1 MEINLSVIV
10 PVYDGRATIERC
22 LAALDAHRAPDV
34 EIIVVDDGSTDDS
47 GTVAARMGARVLTLA
62 VNSGPAAA
70 RNYGASH
77 ASGAVLMFV
86 DSDVAV
92 AVDAVARVRKV
103 LDAHPDVSA
112 VFGSY
117 DMDPPYGGVVSRYKN
132 LLHHFVHHN
141 AETEASTFW
150 AGCGAVRHAAFHAV
164 GGFDHHRFRK
174 PSIEDIDFGY
184 RLRRAGHRII
194 LDKTI
199 QGTHLKAW
207 TLRSLLASD
216 VMGRAVPWS
225 RMIAERREV
234 PNDLNLR
241 SDQRVS
247 AALVGLAAVALLL
260 APFWPHLVIPTG
272 IALLVVIA
280 LNRHLYVFWMRRGGV
295 RFAAAAVLLH
305 WLYYLYSG
313 LTYVT
318 VLTGVRLMGLIPR
331 SNDPVR

>member
-10 PVYDGRATIERC
+10 PVYNGRATIERC
-22 LAALDAHRAPDV
+22 LAALGAHRAPDA
-34 EIIVVDDGSTDDS
+34 EIIVVDDGSTDDG
-47 GTVAARMGARVLTLA
+47 GTVADRMGARVLTLPA
-62 VNSGPAAA
+62 NSGPAAA
-70 RNYGASH
+70 RNHGASH
-77 ASGAVLMFV
+77 ASGEVLLFV

-92 AVDAVARVRKV
+92 AADAVARVRKV
-103 LDAHPDVSA
+103 LEANPDVSA

-117 DMDPPYGGVVSRYKN
+117 DMNPPYGGVVSRYKN
-132 LLHHFVHHN
+132 LLHHFVHQN

-150 AGCGAVRHAAFHAV
+150 AGCGAVRRVAFHAV

-184 RLRRAGHRII
+184 RLRRAGHRVI

-207 TLRSLLASD
+207 TLRSLLSSD
-216 VMGRAVPWS
+216 VMARAVPWS

-234 PNDLNLR
+234 PNDLNLK
-241 SDQRVS
+241 SDQRAS
-247 AALVGLAAVALLL
+247 AALVGLAVVALVL
-260 APFWPHLVIPTG
+260 APFWPRLVVPAG

-280 LNRHLYVFWMRRGGV
+280 LNRRLYVFWIRRGGV
-295 RFAAAAVLLH
+295 GFTAAAVLLH

-318 VLTGVRLMGLIPR
+318 VVTGVRLMGLIPR
-331 SNDPVR
+331 SNNPAR